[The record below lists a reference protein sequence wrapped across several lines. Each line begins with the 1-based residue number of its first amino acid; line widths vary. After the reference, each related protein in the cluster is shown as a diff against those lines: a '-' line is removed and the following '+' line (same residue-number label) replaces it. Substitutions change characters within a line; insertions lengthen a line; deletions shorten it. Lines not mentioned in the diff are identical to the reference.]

1 MRALLASGLVLGV
14 GATLTLSSWNDSEY
28 AETEIEA
35 GTFMLEG
42 SRTGQEGSFEASSEE
57 AAHALSFSSNAG
69 QMYPGSSTYAL
80 FSVRTQSGS
89 LGGTSQVQPPQWDRE
104 DPESLG
110 HYLNYGI
117 RVLDGTTCNEGTFAA
132 STQVVVE
139 SETPLVENEPEV
151 TEQVLAP
158 DGQEPVN
165 YCLELTLPVGANNDA
180 QGARVAPQWEF
191 LGTSTVDE

>member
-104 DPESLG
+104 NPESLG

-117 RVLDGTTCNEGTFAA
+117 RILEGTTCNEETFAA
-132 STQVVVE
+132 SAQVVVD
-139 SETPLVENEPEV
+139 SETPLLEVEPQV

-158 DGQEPVN
+158 DAQETVN
-165 YCLELTLPVGANNDA
+165 YCIELALPVGDNNDA
-180 QGARVAPQWEF
+180 QGATVAPQWEF

>member
-14 GATLTLSSWNDSEY
+14 GSTLTLSSWNDSEY
-28 AETEIEA
+28 IETEIEA
-35 GTFMLEG
+35 GTFMFEG
-42 SRTGQEGSFEASSEE
+42 SRTGQEGSFEESSEE
-57 AAHALSFSSNAG
+57 AAHALTFSSNAG

-104 DPESLG
+104 NPESLG

-117 RVLDGTTCNEGTFAA
+117 RILEGTTCNEETFAA
-132 STQVVVE
+132 SAQVVVD
-139 SETPLVENEPEV
+139 SETPLLEVEPQV

-158 DGQEPVN
+158 DAQETVN
-165 YCLELTLPVGANNDA
+165 YCIELALPVGDNNDA
-180 QGARVAPQWEF
+180 QGATVAPQWEF